1 MLLCREAV
9 TTKDVGAVTT
19 KEVGTM
25 TTNLAGEDDFPLE
38 EKSTSMKA
46 SVECKMEGDEVGM
59 AGVDVDAARGVEV
72 KVEGSPNAGKDVCW
86 NDNDGNNNDD
96 LPSAASDRKK
106 RDQTIRLRFTI
117 KLTPIN

>member
-1 MLLCREAV
+1 MLLCRKAV
-9 TTKDVGAVTT
+9 TTTEVGAVTT

-46 SVECKMEGDEVGM
+46 SVECKMEGEEVRM

-72 KVEGSPNAGKDVCW
+72 KVED
-86 NDNDGNNNDD
+86 DDGNNNDND
-96 LPSAASDRKK
+96 NFPSTGSDRKK
-106 RDQTIRLRFTI
+106 REQTIRLRFTI
-117 KLTPIN
+117 KLTPN